1 MDLYR
6 QLHEIMMQRC
16 GDGEQQNGYDFESQ
30 NVQNQHD
37 AAPLVEQPADQ
48 IVEPPRLP
56 PPIIMLSPTSSFT
69 DQSLPAASVPTTS
82 IPRGDPQPKSSSSK
96 IKEKTDKTKSKSKES
111 KKEKSNVVEK
121 KSTTVTEKSH
131 KPERPKTGETS
142 LSGIRA
148 LDSSRLEISLKNS
161 KFEIYDMKV

>member
-16 GDGEQQNGYDFESQ
+16 GDGEQRNGYDFESQ

-48 IVEPPRLP
+48 IIEPPRIP
-56 PPIIMLSPTSSFT
+56 PPIIMLSPPSSFT
-69 DQSLPAASVPTTS
+69 DQAAIVPTTS
-82 IPRGDPQPKSSSSK
+82 TPRGDPQPKSSSSK
-96 IKEKTDKTKSKSKES
+96 IKDKTDKTKSKSKED
-111 KKEKSNVVEK
+111 KKEKSKVVEK
-121 KSTTVTEKSH
+121 KTTTVTEKSH
-131 KPERPKTGETS
+131 KPERPRTGETS

-148 LDSSRLEISLKNS
+148 LDSSRLEISLKNF
-161 KFEIYDMKV
+161 KFEIYDMKVRNC